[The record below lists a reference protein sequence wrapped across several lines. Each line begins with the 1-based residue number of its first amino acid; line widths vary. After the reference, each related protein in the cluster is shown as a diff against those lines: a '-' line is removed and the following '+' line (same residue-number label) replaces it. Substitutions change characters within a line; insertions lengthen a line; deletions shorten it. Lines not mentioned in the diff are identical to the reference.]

1 MSSPFTQQTPTGL
14 LIATTIGITGSA
26 WICGSNASLSLIAV
40 PAIMQAPAPLAAKQ
54 WYTVLMRGGSFGI
67 PFALGSALV
76 TAYVASQH
84 ARDSLAFKLNVAAT
98 ILLPSIVPFT
108 IAFIAPINDKLIE
121 KMNSM
126 ASASLDD
133 EAVEQGVAE
142 GETTHALID
151 KWATLN
157 LARAVFLAA
166 GALCTT
172 IAALDKR
179 EVVGF
184 SNIGLRSGANRM

>member
-1 MSSPFTQQTPTGL
+1 MPFT
-14 LIATTIGITGSA
+14 
-26 WICGSNASLSLIAV
+26 
-40 PAIMQAPAPLAAKQ
+40 
-54 WYTVLMRGGSFGI
+54 F
-67 PFALGSALV
+67 
-76 TAYVASQH
+76 
-84 ARDSLAFKLNVAAT
+84 
-98 ILLPSIVPFT
+98 
-108 IAFIAPINDKLIE
+108 AFIAPINDKLIE

-172 IAALDKR
+172 IAALNKR
-179 EVVGF
+179 EVVSF
-184 SNIGLRSGANRM
+184 SDIGLRSGANRM